1 MPSSVGGSLSQGP
14 SPLWSCSDIWS
25 GRQSVLYLG
34 GLLHLPEHQFRRSR
48 SGLLPDLAIRQ
59 KHSGLWLLDVDLGEG
74 VMQILAVDVGTGTQ
88 DVLLF
93 DTEKEP
99 ENAFKMVMPSPTALL
114 AQSIR
119 AATEAG
125 HDLLL
130 TGVTMGGGPCSWA
143 VADHLKAGHR
153 VFATP
158 DAARTFNDDLDEVA
172 AMGVEVVGEEEV
184 AGPSGLHHLYMLDFD
199 YPALLRAFQAFGVD
213 LDRVDLLAVAVFD
226 HGAAPPGYSDRL
238 FRFEYLAERI
248 RTGKELSAFA
258 FERDQIPAS
267 MTRLQ
272 AAASTAPA
280 GRPLVV
286 MDTAPA
292 AVLGA
297 LEDPRVSRQ
306 PAALIANVGNMHTLA
321 FHLRDTGGSRAIA
334 GLFEHHTH
342 LLSQAKLE
350 GLLAQLAAGTLSHD
364 ELFAG
369 HGHGAL
375 VLDADPAGIH
385 FVAVT
390 GPRRGLL
397 AGSKLRPYLAVPHGD
412 MMMSG
417 CWGLVR
423 ACAQLLPW
431 AAGPVEAALD
441 SPHP

>member
-1 MPSSVGGSLSQGP
+1 
-14 SPLWSCSDIWS
+14 
-25 GRQSVLYLG
+25 
-34 GLLHLPEHQFRRSR
+34 
-48 SGLLPDLAIRQ
+48 
-59 KHSGLWLLDVDLGEG
+59 
-74 VMQILAVDVGTGTQ
+74 MQILAVDVGTGTQ

-93 DTEKEP
+93 DTEREP
-99 ENAFKMVMPSPTALL
+99 ENALKMVMPSPTALL
-114 AQSIR
+114 AQAIR

-130 TGVTMGGGPCSWA
+130 TGVTMGGGPCGWA
-143 VADHLKAGHR
+143 ATDHLKAGYR

-158 DAARTFNDDLDEVA
+158 DAARTFDDDLDEVA
-172 AMGVEVVGEEEV
+172 SMGVEVVGEEKV
-184 AGPSGLHHLYMLDFD
+184 VGLSGLRHLTMLDFD
-199 YPALLRAFQAFGVD
+199 YHALSRAFHPFGVD

-238 FRFEYLAERI
+238 FRFEYLAQRI
-248 RTGKELSAFA
+248 RTGKGLAAFA
-258 FERDQIPAS
+258 FERDQIPPS

-280 GRPLVV
+280 DRPLVV

-297 LEDPRVSRQ
+297 LEDPYVSRHQ
-306 PAALIANVGNMHTLA
+306 AALVTNVGNMHTLA
-321 FHLRDTGGSRAIA
+321 FHLRDRGGSHTIA
-334 GLFEHHTH
+334 GLFEHHTG
-342 LLSQAKLE
+342 LLDRARLE
-350 GLLAQLAAGTLSHD
+350 GLLAQLAAGTLSHE
-364 ELFAG
+364 ELFAA

-375 VLDADPAGIH
+375 MLDPAPSDLD

-412 MMMSG
+412 MMMAG

-431 AAGPVEAALD
+431 AAEAIEAALD
-441 SPHP
+441 PSNH